1 VSPVSGRHLTTGI
14 TLLVLVLVL
23 GGMAAWGWHHVTA
36 PLDGS
41 EASSKQTCSPAE
53 ITKTRFVRPPDVQ
66 VSVYNAGDKS
76 GLAGRTMNHLEGR
89 GFQPGEV
96 GNAPASVHARRAV
109 VHTTT
114 KDDPSAK
121 LVARTLGK
129 HVRVVVTSKVGGPGI
144 DVFVGNHFRKL
155 ARHAP
160 KKIKLRKP
168 VKECVP
174 VQ

>member
-1 VSPVSGRHLTTGI
+1 MNPVAGRHLTTGI
-14 TLLVLVLVL
+14 TLAVLVLVL
-23 GGMAAWGWHHVTA
+23 AGMGIWGWRHATA
-36 PLDGS
+36 PIEGTQ
-41 EASSKQTCSPAE
+41 ASSERTCTPAE
-53 ITKTRFVRPPDVQ
+53 ITRTRFVRPPDVR

-96 GNAPASVHARRAV
+96 GNAPKSVHVRRAV

-114 KDDPSAK
+114 KHDPAAT

-129 HVRVVVTSKVGGPGI
+129 HVRVVVTRKAGGPGI
-144 DVFVGNHFRKL
+144 DVIVGNHFKKL
-155 ARHAP
+155 AKHSP
-160 KKIKLRKP
+160 KKVRLPKP